1 LLLILQQ
8 KRKKDLRTLPWPSI
22 TALYHT
28 LPGKFMNEKHLSPLR
43 MYWSLIAIKENIDV
57 FRCIPSIGQV
67 VTCPEVEV
75 LFV

>member
-1 LLLILQQ
+1 
-8 KRKKDLRTLPWPSI
+8 
-22 TALYHT
+22 
-28 LPGKFMNEKHLSPLR
+28 MNEKHLSPLR